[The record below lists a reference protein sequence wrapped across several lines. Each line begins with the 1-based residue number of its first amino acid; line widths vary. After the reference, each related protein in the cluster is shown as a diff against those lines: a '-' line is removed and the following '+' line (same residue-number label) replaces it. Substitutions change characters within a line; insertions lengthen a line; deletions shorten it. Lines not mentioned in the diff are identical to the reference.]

1 MSTAP
6 FKVVYTVQ
14 ERAKRNLWLRVGT
27 AFMNRDGSWTVRL
40 DALPLSG
47 TLIIRDPDPKES
59 PSEESVP
66 ERPVPHVS
74 ELPRER
80 ATAPA

>member
-1 MSTAP
+1 MPTTP

-47 TLIIRDPDPKES
+47 TLIIRDPDPKDS
-59 PSEESVP
+59 PSEESVS
-66 ERPVPHVS
+66 ERPVPHVN

>member
-1 MSTAP
+1 MSTTP

-14 ERAKRNLWLRVGT
+14 ERAKRKLWLRIGT
-27 AFMNRDGSWTVRL
+27 AFVNRDGSLTVRL

-59 PSEESVP
+59 VSQESVP
-66 ERPVPHVS
+66 LTPVPHVS

-80 ATAPA
+80 ALSSA

>member
-47 TLIIRDPDPKES
+47 TLIIRDPDPKDS
-59 PSEESVP
+59 SSEESVP

>member
-1 MSTAP
+1 MSTTP

-14 ERAKRNLWLRVGT
+14 KRAKRNLWLRVGT
-27 AFMNRDGSWTVRL
+27 AFVNRDGSLTVRL

-47 TLIIRDPDPKES
+47 TLIIRDPDPKDS

>member
-1 MSTAP
+1 MSSTP

-14 ERAKRNLWLRVGT
+14 ERAKRTRWLRVGT

-47 TLIIRDPDPKES
+47 TLIIRDPDPKDS

>member
-1 MSTAP
+1 MSTTP

-47 TLIIRDPDPKES
+47 TLIIRDPDPKDS
-59 PSEESVP
+59 PSEESVS
-66 ERPVPHVS
+66 ERPVPHVN

>member
-1 MSTAP
+1 MSTTP

-47 TLIIRDPDPKES
+47 TLIIRDPDPKDS
-59 PSEESVP
+59 SSEESVP
-66 ERPVPHVS
+66 ERPVPHVN
-74 ELPRER
+74 ELQRER

>member
-1 MSTAP
+1 MSSTP

-47 TLIIRDPDPKES
+47 TLIIRDPDPKDS
-59 PSEESVP
+59 PSEESVS
-66 ERPVPHVS
+66 ERPVPHVN